1 MEKLIKIFVNDLK
14 KNSKYFFLFTA
25 LFLIV
30 FYGEDRLRKTKEFK
44 YNSYL
49 VLTQPTASDWVSFNQ
64 NRFKRDF
71 YHYVITKDTKDKIKK
86 LCEVSQSK
94 QQNDMNFTQ
103 NGFNYLKI
111 DLYHMKLAQDGC
123 LNSVFDEVIQNYFN
137 DYIKKVIND
146 NKILLGFLK
155 QEEELNLNANLYLST
170 LETSFLPP
178 QIIDMGLNN
187 KITVGINHIKTIIV
201 SIIFS
206 IILTL
211 FFSNLILN
219 KKKNNL

>member
-1 MEKLIKIFVNDLK
+1 M
-14 KNSKYFFLFTA
+14 
-25 LFLIV
+25 IV

-187 KITVGINHIKTIIV
+187 KITVGINHINHYCFNYFFYNIN
-201 SIIFS
+201 S
-206 IILTL
+206 L
-211 FFSNLILN
+211 FF
-219 KKKNNL
+219 